1 MKNIEW
7 RKEMEWSCKKVNN
20 EIEVYYG
27 PFLKG
32 QYRLL
37 EEPFCHV
44 CAHSGVTTD
53 QCTWHHSLCG
63 LERIY
68 AMGKYVPYPISA
80 EEDLLSYH
88 IWGFKKYQSRAY
100 PLGKGLEVTVQAVY
114 SELLESTVMVPIPL
128 HTDKLNER
136 GYNQS
141 LELAKVVG
149 GSLNITVSEMLSKTR
164 NVDMRAL
171 NWEERR
177 DAVSGL
183 YALQNN
189 AVIEARNQKI
199 LLIDDVV
206 TTGFTVSEC
215 AQVLKDAGADCVNV
229 LAAGRTVI

>member
-1 MKNIEW
+1 
-7 RKEMEWSCKKVNN
+7 MEWSCKKINN

-32 QYRLL
+32 RYKLL

-44 CAHSGVTTD
+44 CAHSGVTND
-53 QCTWHHSLCG
+53 QCTWHHSIYG

-80 EEDLLSYH
+80 KEDLLSYH

-100 PLGKGLEVTVQAVY
+100 PLGKGLEVTVQALY
-114 SELLESTVMVPIPL
+114 RELLESTIMVPIPL
-128 HTDKLNER
+128 HPDKLKER

-141 LELAKVVG
+141 FELANVVG
-149 GSLNITVSEMLSKTR
+149 GSLNIAVKEMLFKTR

-177 DAVSGL
+177 DAVNGL

-189 AVIEARNQKI
+189 AGDEICNQKI
-199 LLIDDVV
+199 LLVDDVV

-215 AQVLKDAGADCVNV
+215 AQVLKDAGAASVNV